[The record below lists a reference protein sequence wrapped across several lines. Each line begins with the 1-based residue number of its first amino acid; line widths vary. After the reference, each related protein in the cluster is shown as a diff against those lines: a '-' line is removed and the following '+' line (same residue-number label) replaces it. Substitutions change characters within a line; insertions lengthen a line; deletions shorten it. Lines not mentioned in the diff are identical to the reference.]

1 MPKLLWNCLF
11 GLRTWNTSVN
21 VQVDDFFFC
30 HGVEVWRGDQCQ
42 KKNLIVQE
50 IVATYSIFYINSLH
64 CLNVAFWSGCS
75 WFISLYVTKIWEKR
89 PPQLCYFKLISAVMY
104 SGPFFSQ
111 PVYCEEFSKCIPA
124 TLQRALILSGLFLEH
139 FFFFAGFKVDSAF
152 WSAHMFFV
160 VLFFI
165 IGKSIYVSARQAVS
179 QSVTQAFCQSGESEP
194 LFPAELEHTTCTQCA
209 SWATRGLILPSQW
222 RECSREGAASHEE
235 GILGTMPRLS
245 LPLGFRM
252 ISLIDLVL
260 TK

>member
-21 VQVDDFFFC
+21 VQVDDFFFVMVLRF
-30 HGVEVWRGDQCQ
+30 GEAISV
-42 KKNLIVQE
+42 KKKKKICLIVQE

-75 WFISLYVTKIWEKR
+75 WFVTLCVIKIREKR

-139 FFFFAGFKVDSAF
+139 FFFFAGFKVDTAF
-152 WSAHMFFV
+152 WSAHIFFV

-165 IGKSIYVSARQAVS
+165 LEKAAMYQRGRQWVS
-179 QSVTQAFCQSGESEP
+179 QSRKPSVNQVKVNLYFQQSWSTPPVLSVPVEP
-194 LFPAELEHTTCTQCA
+194 LGDSFSPVSEGNAVE
-209 SWATRGLILPSQW
+209 RGLQ
-222 RECSREGAASHEE
+222 A
-235 GILGTMPRLS
+235 MKK
-245 LPLGFRM
+245 GF
-252 ISLIDLVL
+252 
-260 TK
+260 